1 MSDPQ
6 DTELG
11 RWMSKAELAA
21 VRGIAV
27 GSAERL
33 IRRQRWRRMLGN
45 DGRIRA
51 LIPPDWAEPHG
62 KNPPDEACNRG
73 AASR

>member
-6 DTELG
+6 DTEPG

-21 VRGIAV
+21 IRGIAV
-27 GSAERL
+27 RSAERL

-62 KNPPDEACNRG
+62 ENPPDEACDRG
-73 AASR
+73 AA

>member
-6 DTELG
+6 DTEAG
-11 RWMSKAELAA
+11 RWMSKAELAD

-27 GSAERL
+27 ESAERL

-62 KNPPDEACNRG
+62 EPKRHGRER
-73 AASR
+73 

>member
-6 DTELG
+6 DTEAG
-11 RWMSKAELAA
+11 RWMSKAELAD

-27 GSAERL
+27 ESAERL
-33 IRRQRWRRMLGN
+33 IWRQRWRRMLGN

-51 LIPPDWAEPHG
+51 LIPRDWAEPQRKSPG
-62 KNPPDEACNRG
+62 R
-73 AASR
+73 